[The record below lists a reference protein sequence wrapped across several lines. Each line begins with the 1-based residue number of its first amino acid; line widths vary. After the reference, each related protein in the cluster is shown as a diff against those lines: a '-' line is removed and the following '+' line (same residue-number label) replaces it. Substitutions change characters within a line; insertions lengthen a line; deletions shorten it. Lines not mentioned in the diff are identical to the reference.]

1 MDNEKPIIFDSNFPW
16 LKRPS
21 MKEFAEGGSGDK
33 TNLTPVKVETKAE
46 LEEAVKQEAET
57 IIIEGGLA
65 TDITRIKATGKL
77 SWVVAICTFC
87 MNAFK
92 AYLEYKAGTQPSFT
106 GNAKG
111 NYYVKNADNNR
122 IELKRI

>member
-16 LKRPS
+16 LERPS
-21 MKEFAEGGSGDK
+21 LEKFINGR
-33 TNLTPVKVETKAE
+33 TTPVTVETKAE

>member
-1 MDNEKPIIFDSNFPW
+1 MNNDKPIIFDSNFPW
-16 LKRPS
+16 LERPS
-21 MKEFAEGGSGDK
+21 FDIFIHGRTGK
-33 TNLTPVKVETKAE
+33 TNLTPVKVETKEE
-46 LEEAVKQEAET
+46 LKEAVEQEAET

-65 TDITRIKATGKL
+65 TDITRIKTTGKL
-77 SWVVAICTFC
+77 SWVVAIGSFC
-87 MNAFK
+87 LNAFK

-111 NYYVKNADNNR
+111 NYYVQNADNNR